1 MFLSCPKGAASLE
14 LVGYSPCDTYPII
27 QAAQGAAVPN
37 CPYPPPGTS
46 VRRSCPAKVRN
57 ADPSGFGE
65 CSSQGLNAH
74 VVVVVA
80 TRVLSGQR
88 RETFLKR
95 AQKRGQKECLKILR
109 GFIRTSRRFAFPR
122 QG

>member
-1 MFLSCPKGAASLE
+1 MLFSFRYLPDYPG
-14 LVGYSPCDTYPII
+14 DT
-27 QAAQGAAVPN
+27 
-37 CPYPPPGTS
+37 
-46 VRRSCPAKVRN
+46 VRRRPELPLPPARYLRAQKLPRQQVRN

-74 VVVVVA
+74 VLVVVA

-88 RETFLKR
+88 REAFLKR
-95 AQKRGQKECLKILR
+95 AQKRGQKKCLKILR
-109 GFIRTSRRFAFPR
+109 GFIGTSRLFAFPR